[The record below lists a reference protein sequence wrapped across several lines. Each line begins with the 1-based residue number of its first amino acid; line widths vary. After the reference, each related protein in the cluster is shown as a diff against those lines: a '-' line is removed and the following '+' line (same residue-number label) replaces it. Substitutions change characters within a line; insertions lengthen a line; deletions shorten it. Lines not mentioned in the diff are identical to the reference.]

1 MAVFLIECSED
12 EKRQVDFPN
21 EEASLSVLEMMAG
34 LTDGAI
40 LILFEPV
47 TF

>member
-1 MAVFLIECSED
+1 MAVFLLECREH

-21 EEASLSVLEMMAG
+21 EEASLSVLEMMAS

-40 LILFEPV
+40 LILFVPV
-47 TF
+47 TL